1 MEREK
6 KNLTRICL
14 SYDPPRLK
22 FEFTKGE
29 YRTKYHKTVRMEK
42 YFAAE
47 RSTCPCGAQAIHDT
61 LVNNHSELS
70 QASDK
75 VLISIIEK
83 LFSHYRTTQGRNL
96 LDMEGDTEQL
106 PTEQSADTREDK
118 NDTKDQGMRVNVKI
132 ERGTLTL
139 SPIHHVLNM
148 YGGKNKSKLE
158 A

>member
-1 MEREK
+1 
-6 KNLTRICL
+6 
-14 SYDPPRLK
+14 
-22 FEFTKGE
+22 
-29 YRTKYHKTVRMEK
+29 MEK
-42 YFAAE
+42 YFAGE
-47 RSTCPCGAQAIHDT
+47 RSTCSCGAQAIHDT

-83 LFSHYRTTQGRNL
+83 LFSHYRTTQGSNL
-96 LDMEGDTEQL
+96 LDIEGDPEQQL
-106 PTEQSADTREDK
+106 MELRPSVDTRDDK

-158 A
+158 ARE